1 MFVRAEILGVLT
13 GLGLLAGCASVAP
26 PTGGPR
32 DVVAP
37 RRIGSSPDSAAR
49 NVKQQFVRLL
59 FSEAVQTKELS
70 KNLLITPQLPPDNP
84 YKLREERNAITLL
97 FDKPLDENTTYS
109 FNFREAV
116 VDITENQPAKNAS
129 LSFSTGPVLDAG
141 RLRGTVS
148 ELLTTAPVAEAT
160 VGLYRADRDTAG
172 VRRAQPY
179 YLTRTDK
186 EGKFSLGFLK
196 TGRYN
201 IYALADKNNNGR
213 YDDGERIAYLPAPI
227 AVDSVLRTVPLV
239 LTLPD
244 RRPPLRT
251 SQEASATRLRLNFNE
266 GLARVRLRPLGGSPA
281 DTAAAAQAV
290 QVAGQGRTVLLFKTP
305 ATPDGRYLLTATDST
320 GNTSAPDTLN
330 VRFPVPTAAR
340 KTAPEPLYTV
350 ENAARE
356 VYRQGQVNIRFAVPV
371 LLKAGQPFGTLVE
384 DSVKRRPLKFPADGR
399 LSPDR
404 TLLTV
409 VLNTKAKTRVEI
421 LLDTAAFVALTGEAL
436 RLRPLR
442 FVPTDRAGTGILSGK
457 INTKETSFVLQLL
470 DSKFQVISTL
480 ASPKG
485 SYRFDNLAPG
495 TYRLRALVD
504 ADHNGRFRAGDP
516 LLLLPPEP
524 VYLLAKPL
532 QVRADW
538 EIEEGITF

>member
-1 MFVRAEILGVLT
+1 MFVRAEIFGVLT
-13 GLGLLAGCASVAP
+13 GLSLLAGCASVAP

-32 DVVAP
+32 DLVAP
-37 RRIGSSPDSAAR
+37 RRVGSSPDSAAR
-49 NVKQQFVRLL
+49 NVSQQFVRLL
-59 FSEAVQTKELS
+59 FSEQVQTKELA

-97 FDKPLDENTTYS
+97 FDKPLDVNTTYS

-116 VDITENQPAKNAS
+116 VDITEGQPAKNAV

-141 RLRGTVS
+141 RMRGTVTN
-148 ELLTTAPVAEAT
+148 LLTTAPVADAT
-160 VGLYRADRDTAG
+160 VGLYRAGRDTAG

-196 TGRYN
+196 AGSYN

-213 YDDGERIAYLPAPI
+213 FDDGERIAYLPQPI
-227 AVDSVLRTVPLV
+227 AVDSVLQTVPLV

-251 SQEASATRLRLNFNE
+251 SQEASASRLRLNFNE
-266 GLARVRLRPLGGSPA
+266 GLARVRLRPLSSSA
-281 DTAAAAQAV
+281 DTLAASHAV
-290 QVAGQGRTVLLFKTP
+290 QVTGQGRVVLLFKTP
-305 ATPDGRYLLTATDST
+305 ATPDGRYLLSATDST

-356 VYRQGQVNIRFAVPV
+356 VYRQGQVKIRFAVPV
-371 LLKAGQPFGTLVE
+371 RLTPGRPFGTLVE
-384 DSVKRRPLKFPADGR
+384 DSVKRRPLNFPADGS

-404 TLLTV
+404 MLLTIA
-409 VLNTKAKTRVEI
+409 LNTKAKTRVEI
-421 LLDTAAFVALTGEAL
+421 RLDTAAFSAITGEAL

-442 FVPTDRAGTGILSGK
+442 FAPTDRAGTGTLSGK
-457 INTKETSFVLQLL
+457 ISTKQTTFLLQLL
-470 DSKFQVISTL
+470 DDKFQVVSTL
-480 ASPKG
+480 TSPQG
-485 SYRFDNLAPG
+485 SYRFDHLAPG
-495 TYRLRALVD
+495 TYHLRALID

-516 LLLLPPEP
+516 QLQLSPEP
-524 VYLLAKPL
+524 VYLLPKPL

-538 EIEEGITF
+538 EIEEAITF